1 MRPPAQIQTLGRSA
15 RNITTLTTH
24 TMHIQATRPFWYA
37 GSVVPVGTVL
47 ALPTILA
54 AELVHNGKATACA
67 APAAAPAAPAA
78 APTVPAAPPAD
89 PPATPPAA
97 PAARAKAARKATSPT
112 PLEATP

>member
-1 MRPPAQIQTLGRSA
+1 MRPPAQPYQKVHALGRSA
-15 RNITTLTTH
+15 PPITTLTTR
-24 TMHIQATRPFWYA
+24 TMHIQATRPFWYLGA
-37 GSVVPVGTVL
+37 VVPVGTVL

-67 APAAAPAAPAA
+67 APAAAPAAATPA
-78 APTVPAAPPAD
+78 TPATPAD
-89 PPATPPAA
+89 PPAA

>member
-1 MRPPAQIQTLGRSA
+1 MRPAAQIQTLGRSA
-15 RNITTLTTH
+15 PPITMR
-24 TMHIQATRPFWYA
+24 TMHIQATRPFWYLGA
-37 GSVVPVGTVL
+37 VVPVGTVL

-67 APAAAPAAPAA
+67 APAAAPAAATP
-78 APTVPAAPPAD
+78 APPAT
-89 PPATPPAA
+89 PAAPPAA